1 MADFRYRRIDFEEFL
16 LTTPKLQT
24 EYSEFLNS
32 ILDQPI
38 TLIQNTYTA
47 YVIEKYSYKTK
58 SYNRVSWAVFDL
70 ASKRMVIAFDPS
82 KTFLKLIKQ
91 ITEELEKERPR

>member
-1 MADFRYRRIDFEEFL
+1 MANYRYRRLDFAEFL

-32 ILDQPI
+32 ILDKPL
-38 TLIQNTYTA
+38 TLIQNTYIV

-58 SYNRVSWAVFDL
+58 SYKRVSWAVFDL
-70 ASKRMVIAFDPS
+70 ASKRMVIAHDPS

-91 ITEELEKERPR
+91 ITEELENSKL